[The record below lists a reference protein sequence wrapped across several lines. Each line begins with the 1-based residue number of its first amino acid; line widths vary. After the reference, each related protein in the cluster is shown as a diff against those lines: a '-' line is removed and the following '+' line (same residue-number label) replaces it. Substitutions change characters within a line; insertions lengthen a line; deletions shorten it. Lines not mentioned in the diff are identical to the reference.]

1 MRKIIGLCLLCG
13 LPWLLAAQRNITDV
27 STSLDGTRKILRIE
41 TADGGRLYECRA
53 VAANRFDTLEIA
65 TLTQWAAGSRLIT
78 PSISCDGRTLL
89 FASDKK
95 LPDKFDLYSARFS
108 AGAWQT
114 PEPFPAAINT
124 PESEE
129 SPSLAGNGRILYF
142 IRRTPPEGR
151 NAKEKTELFRALQ
164 NEHGE
169 WSKVEAIVPPINDE
183 QELTPHILADNKTL
197 FFASKRPLDGKKSKG
212 TAIYCARTLV
222 GKEWYQPTL
231 ICGIEER
238 NFVNPD
244 YDYRTDKLTVTEI
257 KTVKKQLIYS
267 QIDVPTSEHTLPMC
281 VTAGV
286 VVDKAR
292 QPLADASIEIV
303 DDITSQLFMRANTDD
318 DGKFIVPLPKG
329 KRYRLDFTKN
339 GYSHHYKTVD
349 ASDLTETVWTNDTIG
364 LFDRLELQF
373 NLFDSEMFE
382 PLKQPVVTLKNL
394 SDAQQTVLEN
404 AAVAQGRYIVALPL
418 GKVYELTFAQPNFV
432 PFNFLI
438 DTEKSVQFSE
448 SEIDV
453 ALQPDKSALAFAV
466 VSQTDERPVAARVV
480 FQNLSRKERYE
491 IATDSTTQ
499 THEISLRMGEL
510 YRIAVQGKGHFAYE
524 TQIDVP
530 SEKSF
535 QRTFALQPILEN
547 QSISLSNILFET
559 ASAELM
565 SRSFAPLDELVEF
578 MRLNPT
584 VQIELS
590 AHTDNVGNDAY
601 NQRLSERRAQSTADY
616 LVSQGIDSQRIIS
629 VGYGKTKPI
638 APNDT
643 EENRSKNRRVEM
655 KIVKIN

>member
-1 MRKIIGLCLLCG
+1 MRKMIGLCVLCG
-13 LPWLLAAQRNITDV
+13 LSWLAAAQGNVTDV

-41 TADGGRLYECRA
+41 TAEGGRFYECRA
-53 VAANRFDTLEIA
+53 VAADRFDTVEIA
-65 TLTQWAAGSRLIT
+65 SLARWAAGSRLIT
-78 PSISCDGRTLL
+78 PSVSCDGRTLL

-95 LPDKFDLYSARFS
+95 SPDDFDLYSSRFS

-124 PESEE
+124 SESEE
-129 SPSLAGNGRILYF
+129 SPSLSGNGRILYF

-151 NAKEKTELFRALQ
+151 NAKEKTELYRALR

-183 QELTPHILADNKTL
+183 QELTPRILADNKTL
-197 FFASKRPLDGKKSKG
+197 FFASTRPLDGKKSKG
-212 TAIYCARTLV
+212 TAIYCARSLV

-231 ICGIEER
+231 VCGAEDR
-238 NFVNPD
+238 TFVSPD
-244 YDYRTDKLTVTEI
+244 YDYRTGKLTVTEI
-257 KTVKKQLIYS
+257 KNVKKQLVYS
-267 QIDVPTSEHTLPMC
+267 QLDAPTGERALPMC
-281 VTAGV
+281 VAAGV
-286 VVDKAR
+286 VVDKSR
-292 QPLADASIEIV
+292 QPLVDASIEIV
-303 DDITSQLFMRANTDD
+303 DDITSQLFMRAATDD
-318 DGKFIVPLPKG
+318 DGKFIVPLPTG

-382 PLKQPVVTLKNL
+382 PLTHPTVTLKNL
-394 SDAQQTVLEN
+394 SDARQAVLDN
-404 AAVAQGRYIVALPL
+404 AAVAPGRYIVALPL

-438 DTEKSVQFSE
+438 DTEKSVQFGE

-453 ALQPDKSALAFAV
+453 ALQPGKSALAFAV
-466 VSQTDERPVAARVV
+466 VSHSDERPVAAHVL

-491 IATDSTTQ
+491 IDADSTAQ
-499 THEISLRMGEL
+499 PREISLRMGES
-510 YRIAVQGKGHFAYE
+510 YRVAVQGKGHFAYE
-524 TQIDVP
+524 SQIDVP

-547 QSISLSNILFET
+547 QTINLSNILFET

-565 SRSFAPLDELVEF
+565 SSSFAQLDELVEF
-578 MRLNPT
+578 MRINPT

-616 LVSQGIDSQRIIS
+616 LVSQGVAAQRIVS

-643 EENRSKNRRVEM
+643 DENRSKNRRVEM
-655 KIVKIN
+655 KIMKID